1 MDVNEITFENLP
13 KAIAHLVDEVEK
25 LKLLVEKNQTQIAP
39 KKRMPIGIDEA
50 SLIIGKAKP
59 TIYSMV
65 HDRMIP
71 CYKNGKKLYFFE
83 DELLEWITKG
93 KKKTMLEIENEAKI
107 EFRKRSKPIRI

>member
-71 CYKNGKKLYFFE
+71 CYKNGKKLYF
-83 DELLEWITKG
+83 LKMNSWNGLPK
-93 KKKTMLEIENEAKI
+93 AK
-107 EFRKRSKPIRI
+107 RKQCSKLKMRQK